1 MKKTKRLYLFLFIL
15 TILAGVLLI
24 TGNMKKEKNSIVA
37 YNEFI
42 SMVENKE
49 VESVELNLNKSTFT
63 FTSKDGNLFKSDNPK
78 TEEFKEFLLVNDIT
92 VVEPEPNWFISIA
105 SVLISLLPTIFIIG
119 FFVMLV
125 KGPLKQMNPIES
137 SKTGELANSNIK
149 FDDIAA
155 NKECKKEMKN
165 LVEFLKSPQKYTDA
179 GAILPKGVIFYGNPG
194 TGKTLMA
201 KAIAGE
207 AGVPFY
213 STSGSDFVE
222 MYVGV
227 GAKRVRDLF
236 EKAKKNA
243 PCVVFI
249 DEIDAVGKSRGRK
262 DSHAEIEQTINA
274 LLAEMDGFNGN
285 DGILV
290 IAATNRL
297 DTLDSALLRAGRFDK
312 HISIPLPD
320 VEGRKELINL
330 YKKNKQFSEDV
341 DFDALAKTT
350 IGFSGADIKTLLNE
364 ATILAVDNGRNTIT
378 NADIDKAMTQK
389 VLEGSIIEDNKS
401 RKKSEI
407 ELVAYHEAGHA
418 IVTKLL
424 TKDSVPKVTIH
435 ANTSGAG
442 GVTFVTPEKEY
453 LLAKEDIMNNI
464 CIDYAGRVAEKIL
477 YNDENKITT
486 GASSDIKQA
495 SVRIKGMIENY
506 GMNDKYGMLN
516 LSVYENLDQNEM
528 IAEAAK
534 IAKTLYSKTEKLLN
548 EYKEKL
554 TLVAKAL
561 MEKETLYETE
571 IDEIL
576 FSK

>member
-119 FFVMLV
+119 FFVMLA